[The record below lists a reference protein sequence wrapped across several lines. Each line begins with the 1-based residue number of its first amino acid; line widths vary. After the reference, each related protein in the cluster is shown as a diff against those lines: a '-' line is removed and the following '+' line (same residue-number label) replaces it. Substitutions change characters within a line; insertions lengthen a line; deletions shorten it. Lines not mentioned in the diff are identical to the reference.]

1 MSGPAATVV
10 EFVHAQKGLLLV
22 TRPTT
27 PGRRRSPG
35 AVRRLPDG
43 LPRLGAT
50 WAAKSLAGVAV
61 LSSVAVALALPVD
74 ASPTPSLALPS
85 TSTAVVGERSVG
97 QAASRSAARA
107 AAPAVSAPLA
117 AAPAV
122 PDAVGISG
130 VKPVAKPVAKPKP
143 KPKPEPAT
151 KSTADSSPRASS
163 STSAPASGASSRGS
177 FGTGKCGGIG
187 LNSRAAA
194 VCSAVQ
200 SRFGLA
206 TIGGYRPNGGE
217 HSTGQA
223 IDFMISSSS
232 QGDAIAAYVQ
242 ASAGGLGVKY
252 VIWRQRY
259 WEPGSSWRGMDDRG
273 SPTANHMDHVHVT
286 VN

>member
-1 MSGPAATVV
+1 M
-10 EFVHAQKGLLLV
+10 
-22 TRPTT
+22 
-27 PGRRRSPG
+27 
-35 AVRRLPDG
+35 
-43 LPRLGAT
+43 PRLGAT
-50 WAAKSLAGVAV
+50 WAVKSLAGVAV
-61 LSSVAVALALPVD
+61 LSSAAVALALPVD
-74 ASPTPSLALPS
+74 ASPTPFLALPS
-85 TSTAVVGERSVG
+85 SSAAVVGERSLG

-107 AAPAVSAPLA
+107 APPAVSAPVA
-117 AAPAV
+117 EAPAA
-122 PDAVGISG
+122 PDAVGVSG

-143 KPKPEPAT
+143 KPKPKKEPAT
-151 KSTADSSPRASS
+151 KSTAGTSPRSSSP
-163 STSAPASGASSRGS
+163 SGASSSGSPARGS

-187 LNSRAAA
+187 LTSRAAQ

-200 SRFGLA
+200 SRFGLS

-223 IDFMISSSS
+223 IDFMISSRS

-259 WEPGSSWRGMDDRG
+259 WEPGSSWRAMDDRG
-273 SPTANHMDHVHVT
+273 SATANHMDHVHVT